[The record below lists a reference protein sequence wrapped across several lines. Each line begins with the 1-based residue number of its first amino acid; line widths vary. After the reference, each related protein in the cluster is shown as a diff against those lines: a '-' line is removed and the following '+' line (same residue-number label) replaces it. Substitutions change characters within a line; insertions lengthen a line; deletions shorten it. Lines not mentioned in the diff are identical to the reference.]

1 MQLVN
6 SLYWRR
12 FTLCGYAPCL
22 RLDPDYVGCIT
33 HPIHTLIIR
42 ELRYNQ
48 VSVMRVRL
56 TLALLLLLRLGLHA
70 ATENPAR
77 DFSGNWVLDVPQ
89 SNIRTLPTAPSA
101 ILTIAQQDTTIRCTE
116 AGAVRTFRI
125 DGTESKYQL
134 RESSMNSLTKWE
146 GSALLINTLVS
157 GPQHYVIMD
166 RWELSKDRTV
176 LTITRTIQRGSTE
189 VEARLVYRNQ
199 ERLTA
204 LPKAVPPNA
213 AQPAAPAE
221 FVIQAGTKI
230 PLGLLNSLNTKH
242 SAEGD
247 RVYLETVF
255 PVTQDGHIVIPRG
268 SYVAGTVTEV
278 KRATHL
284 KGKAELFLRFD
295 SLTLPNGVTR
305 DFRSRLDGS
314 DTGDVDRQEG
324 KIHGEG
330 NKAGDA
336 KTVGETTA
344 AGASI
349 GAIAGS
355 AAGHAGTGLGV
366 GAVGGAAAGLAGV
379 LLSHGPDLVLP
390 KGTTFEMVL
399 DRPLRYQPHELV
411 VR

>member
-1 MQLVN
+1 M
-6 SLYWRR
+6 
-12 FTLCGYAPCL
+12 CA
-22 RLDPDYVGCIT
+22 
-33 HPIHTLIIR
+33 
-42 ELRYNQ
+42 
-48 VSVMRVRL
+48 RL
-56 TLALLLLLRLGLHA
+56 TTALLLLLRLGLFA
-70 ATENPAR
+70 GTEDSVR
-77 DFSGNWVLDVPQ
+77 DFSGNWSLDQQQ
-89 SNIRTLPTAPSA
+89 SDLRALSTAPGA
-101 ILTIAQQDTTIRCTE
+101 LLTLAQQGPTIRCTE
-116 AGAVRTFRI
+116 SGAAWTIRI

-134 RESSMNSLTKWE
+134 RDSSMNSLSKWE

-157 GPQHYVIMD
+157 GPDHYVVMD
-166 RWELSKDRTV
+166 RWELSRERTV

-189 VEARLVYRNQ
+189 VEATLVYKNQ
-199 ERLTA
+199 ERLAA
-204 LPKAVPPNA
+204 LPKAVLPKAALPKP
-213 AQPAAPAE
+213 AQPAAPAAPAA
-221 FVIQAGTKI
+221 FVVQAGTKI

-255 PVTQDGHIVIPRG
+255 PVTQDGRIVIPRG

-278 KRATHL
+278 KRGRPM
-284 KGKAELFLRFD
+284 KGKSELFLRFD

-314 DTGDVDRQEG
+314 DTGEVDRQEG
-324 KIHGEG
+324 KIQGEG

-336 KTVGETTA
+336 KTVGET
-344 AGASI
+344 AGAGAGV

-355 AAGHAGTGLGV
+355 AAGHAGMGLGI

-399 DRPLRYQPHELV
+399 DRSLRYEPHELEA
-411 VR
+411 R

>member
-1 MQLVN
+1 M
-6 SLYWRR
+6 
-12 FTLCGYAPCL
+12 CA
-22 RLDPDYVGCIT
+22 
-33 HPIHTLIIR
+33 
-42 ELRYNQ
+42 
-48 VSVMRVRL
+48 RL
-56 TLALLLLLRLGLHA
+56 TLALLLLLARPELFAG
-70 ATENPAR
+70 TEESAR
-77 DFSGNWVLDVPQ
+77 DFSGNWILDRQQ
-89 SNIRTLPTAPSA
+89 SDLRNLSETPGGLLTL
-101 ILTIAQQDTTIRCTE
+101 AQQGSAIRCTE
-116 AGAVRTFRI
+116 GAAVWTIRT

-134 RESSMNSLTKWE
+134 RNSSMNSLAKWE

-157 GPQHYVIMD
+157 GPEHYVVMD

-176 LTITRTIQRGSTE
+176 LTITRSIQRGTS
-189 VEARLVYRNQ
+189 EAEATLVYKNQ
-199 ERLTA
+199 ERLAA
-204 LPKAVPPNA
+204 LPKAE
-213 AQPAAPAE
+213 QPATPA
-221 FVIQAGTKI
+221 FVIQSGTKI
-230 PLGLLNSLNTKH
+230 PLGLLNSLNTKY

-255 PVTQDGHIVIPRG
+255 PVTQDGRIVIPRG

-278 KRATHL
+278 KRGGAM
-284 KGKAELFLRFD
+284 KGKSELFLRFD

-314 DTGDVDRQEG
+314 DTGQVDRQEG

-336 KTVGETTA
+336 KTVGET
-344 AGASI
+344 AGAGAGI

-355 AAGHAGTGLGV
+355 AAGHAGMGV
-366 GAVGGAAAGLAGV
+366 GIGAAGGAAAGLAGV

-399 DRPLRYQPHELV
+399 DRPLRYESRELE

>member
-1 MQLVN
+1 
-6 SLYWRR
+6 
-12 FTLCGYAPCL
+12 
-22 RLDPDYVGCIT
+22 
-33 HPIHTLIIR
+33 
-42 ELRYNQ
+42 
-48 VSVMRVRL
+48 MRARL
-56 TLALLLLLRLGLHA
+56 TPALLLLLRLGLYA

-77 DFSGNWVLDVPQ
+77 DFSGNWILDLPQ
-89 SNIRTLPTAPSA
+89 SNIRALPTTPAA
-101 ILTIAQQDTTIRCTE
+101 DLTIAQQDTTIRCTE
-116 AGAVRTFRI
+116 AGAVWTFRI

-134 RESSMNSLTKWE
+134 RGSSMNSLTKWE
-146 GSALLINTLVS
+146 GPALLINTLVS
-157 GPQHYVIMD
+157 GPPHYVVMD

-189 VEARLVYRNQ
+189 VEATLVYKNQ
-199 ERLTA
+199 ERVA
-204 LPKAVPPNA
+204 AVPKAV
-213 AQPAAPAE
+213 QPAAAIAPAPPAA
-221 FVIQAGTKI
+221 FVVQAGTKI

-255 PVTQDGHIVIPRG
+255 PVTQDGRIVIPRG

-278 KRATHL
+278 KRATHM

-336 KTVGETTA
+336 KTVGETA
-344 AGASI
+344 GAGASV

-355 AAGHAGTGLGV
+355 AAGHAGTGLGI

-399 DRPLRYQPHELV
+399 DRPLRYEPHELE

>member
-1 MQLVN
+1 M
-6 SLYWRR
+6 
-12 FTLCGYAPCL
+12 FA
-22 RLDPDYVGCIT
+22 
-33 HPIHTLIIR
+33 
-42 ELRYNQ
+42 
-48 VSVMRVRL
+48 RL
-56 TLALLLLLRLGLHA
+56 TPALLLLFRLGLFGG
-70 ATENPAR
+70 TENPAR
-77 DFSGNWVLDVPQ
+77 DFSANWILDLPE
-89 SNIRTLPTAPSA
+89 SNIRALPTAPGA
-101 ILTIAQQDTTIRCTE
+101 TLTIAQQDTTIRCTE
-116 AGAVRTFRI
+116 GGATWTFHI

-134 RESSMNSLTKWE
+134 RDSSMNSLTKWE

-157 GPQHYVIMD
+157 GPQHYAVMD

-176 LTITRTIQRGSTE
+176 LTVTRTIQRGSTE
-189 VEARLVYRNQ
+189 VEATLVYKNE
-199 ERLTA
+199 ERLAA
-204 LPKAVPPNA
+204 LPKAVLSNA
-213 AQPAAPAE
+213 AQPEPGKPAAAAE

-255 PVTQDGHIVIPRG
+255 PVTQDGRVVIPRG

-278 KRATHL
+278 KRATHM

-324 KIHGEG
+324 KIRGES

-336 KTVGETTA
+336 KTVGET
-344 AGASI
+344 AGAGAGI
-349 GAIAGS
+349 GGIAGS
-355 AAGHAGTGLGV
+355 AAGHAGMGLGI
-366 GAVGGAAAGLAGV
+366 GAAGGAAAGLAGV

-390 KGTTFEMVL
+390 KGTTIEMVL
-399 DRPLRYQPHELV
+399 DRPLRYAPHELQ

>member
-1 MQLVN
+1 M
-6 SLYWRR
+6 S
-12 FTLCGYAPCL
+12 T
-22 RLDPDYVGCIT
+22 
-33 HPIHTLIIR
+33 
-42 ELRYNQ
+42 
-48 VSVMRVRL
+48 RL
-56 TLALLLLLRLGLHA
+56 TPAILLLLRLGLFA
-70 ATENPAR
+70 GTENPAR
-77 DFSGNWVLDVPQ
+77 EFSGNWILDPQ
-89 SNIRTLPTAPSA
+89 RSDIHALSTAPGA
-101 ILTIAQQDTTIRCTE
+101 LLTIAQQDTTIRCTE
-116 AGAVRTFRI
+116 AGAVWTFRI

-157 GPQHYVIMD
+157 GPQHYAVMD

-176 LTITRTIQRGSTE
+176 LTISRGSIE
-189 VEARLVYRNQ
+189 VEATLVYKNQ
-199 ERLTA
+199 ERLA
-204 LPKAVPPNA
+204 APPQAVLPNA
-213 AQPAAPAE
+213 AQPAPAQPAGV
-221 FVIQAGTKI
+221 VIQTGTKI

-255 PVTQDGHIVIPRG
+255 PVTQDGRIVIPRG

-278 KRATHL
+278 KRATHM

-336 KTVGETTA
+336 KTVGET
-344 AGASI
+344 AGAGAGI
-349 GAIAGS
+349 GGIAGA
-355 AAGHAGTGLGV
+355 AAGHAGMGLGI
-366 GAVGGAAAGLAGV
+366 GAAGGAAAGLAGV

-399 DRPLRYQPHELV
+399 DRPLRYEPRELE

>member
-1 MQLVN
+1 MP
-6 SLYWRR
+6 
-12 FTLCGYAPCL
+12 A
-22 RLDPDYVGCIT
+22 
-33 HPIHTLIIR
+33 
-42 ELRYNQ
+42 
-48 VSVMRVRL
+48 RL
-56 TLALLLLLRLGLHA
+56 TPALLLLLRLGLFGG
-70 ATENPAR
+70 TEIPGR
-77 DFSGNWVLDVPQ
+77 DFSGNWILDLAE
-89 SNIRTLPTAPSA
+89 SNIRALPTAPGA
-101 ILTIAQQDTTIRCTE
+101 ILAIAQQDTAIHCTE
-116 AGAVRTFRI
+116 AGATWTFRI

-134 RESSMNSLTKWE
+134 RDSSMNSLTKWE

-157 GPQHYVIMD
+157 GPQHYAVME

-176 LTITRTIQRGSTE
+176 LTVTRTIQRGSTE
-189 VEARLVYRNQ
+189 VEATLVYKNQ
-199 ERLTA
+199 ERLAA
-204 LPKAVPPNA
+204 LPKAALPNA
-213 AQPAAPAE
+213 AQPAAPAG

-255 PVTQDGHIVIPRG
+255 PVTQDGRIVIPRG

-278 KRATHL
+278 KRATHM

-305 DFRSRLDGS
+305 DFHSRLDGS

-324 KIHGEG
+324 KIRGEG

-336 KTVGETTA
+336 KTVGET
-344 AGASI
+344 AGAGAGI
-349 GAIAGS
+349 GGIAGA
-355 AAGHAGTGLGV
+355 AAGHAGMGLGI
-366 GAVGGAAAGLAGV
+366 GAAGGAAAGLAGV

-399 DRPLRYQPHELV
+399 DRPLRYDPRELE

>member
-1 MQLVN
+1 M
-6 SLYWRR
+6 S
-12 FTLCGYAPCL
+12 A
-22 RLDPDYVGCIT
+22 
-33 HPIHTLIIR
+33 
-42 ELRYNQ
+42 
-48 VSVMRVRL
+48 RL
-56 TLALLLLLRLGLHA
+56 TPALLLLLRLGLSGG
-70 ATENPAR
+70 TENPAR
-77 DFSGNWVLDVPQ
+77 DFSGNWILDLPQ
-89 SNIRTLPTAPSA
+89 SNIRALPTAPGAS
-101 ILTIAQQDTTIRCTE
+101 LTIAQQDTTIRCTE
-116 AGAVRTFRI
+116 GGATWTFHI

-134 RESSMNSLTKWE
+134 RDSSMNSLTKWE

-157 GPQHYVIMD
+157 GPQHYAVME

-176 LTITRTIQRGSTE
+176 LTVTRTIQRGSTE
-189 VEARLVYRNQ
+189 VEGTLVYKNH
-199 ERLTA
+199 ERLAA
-204 LPKAVPPNA
+204 LPNA
-213 AQPAAPAE
+213 AQPAASAQPAAPAE

-255 PVTQDGHIVIPRG
+255 PVTQDGRIVIPRG

-278 KRATHL
+278 KRATHM

-324 KIHGEG
+324 KIRGEG

-336 KTVGETTA
+336 KTVGET
-344 AGASI
+344 AGAGAGI
-349 GAIAGS
+349 GGIAGS
-355 AAGHAGTGLGV
+355 AAGHAGMGLGI
-366 GAVGGAAAGLAGV
+366 GAAGGAAAGLAGV

-399 DRPLRYQPHELV
+399 DRPLRYQPRELE